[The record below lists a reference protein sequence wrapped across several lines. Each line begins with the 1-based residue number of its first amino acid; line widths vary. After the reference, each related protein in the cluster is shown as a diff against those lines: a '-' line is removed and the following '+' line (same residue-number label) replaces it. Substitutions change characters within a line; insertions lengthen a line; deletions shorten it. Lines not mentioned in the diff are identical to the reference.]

1 MFYRVLGLM
10 SGTSLDGL
18 DVAYCEFNYKQGKW
32 TYDIK
37 KATTYAYDED
47 FKQKIRS
54 MEETSAREFAR
65 FSVELGHFFGKKA
78 KAFLDTHSLDVDF
91 VASHG
96 QTIFHRP
103 DLNYTT
109 QIGDLSALCSEVQV
123 KVIGDFRSMD
133 VALGGQG
140 APLVPIGDEILF
152 CDYEN
157 CLNLGGFSNISM
169 KKQGKRIAYDICPV
183 NIVLN
188 HLCEKISL
196 PFDDGGQIAASGNVD
211 ENLLKQLNDLP
222 YYKKKTNKSLGKEWV
237 VENVFPLLEKTTL
250 SVEDLLATYTE
261 HIAEQLSRNISGK
274 TLLTGGGA
282 YNTYLIERVKKLTP
296 HTIELPEK
304 TIIDYKEAMIFAFLG
319 VLRQRGEVNCLAS
332 VTGAEKDNCGGS
344 IVQWN

>member
-1 MFYRVLGLM
+1 M

-32 TYDIK
+32 TYEIK

-188 HLCEKISL
+188 HLCEKLSL
-196 PFDDGGQIAASGNVD
+196 PFDDGGQIAVSGKVD

-282 YNTYLIERVKKLTP
+282 YNTYLIERLKKLTP

>member
-65 FSVELGHFFGKKA
+65 FSVEIGHFFGKKA

-188 HLCEKISL
+188 HLCEKLSL
-196 PFDDGGQIAASGNVD
+196 PFDDGGQIAASGKVD

-282 YNTYLIERVKKLTP
+282 YNTYLIERLKKLTP

>member
-47 FKQKIRS
+47 FKHKIRS

-65 FSVELGHFFGKKA
+65 FSVEIGHFFGKKA
-78 KAFLDTHSLDVDF
+78 KDFLDTHSLDVDF

-188 HLCEKISL
+188 HLCEKLSL
-196 PFDDGGQIAASGNVD
+196 PFDDGGQIAASGKVD

-282 YNTYLIERVKKLTP
+282 YNTYLIERLKKLTP

>member
-188 HLCEKISL
+188 HLCEKLSL
-196 PFDDGGQIAASGNVD
+196 PFDDGGQIAASGKVD

>member
-65 FSVELGHFFGKKA
+65 FSVEIGHFFGKKA
-78 KAFLDTHSLDVDF
+78 KTFLDTHSLDVDF

-188 HLCEKISL
+188 HLCEKLSL
-196 PFDDGGQIAASGNVD
+196 PFDDGGQIAASGKVD

-282 YNTYLIERVKKLTP
+282 YNTYLIERLKKLTP

>member
-32 TYDIK
+32 TYNIK

-65 FSVELGHFFGKKA
+65 FSVEIGHFFGKKA

-188 HLCEKISL
+188 HLCEKLSL
-196 PFDDGGQIAASGNVD
+196 PFDDGGQIAASGKVD

-282 YNTYLIERVKKLTP
+282 YNTYLIERLKKLTP

>member
-65 FSVELGHFFGKKA
+65 FSVEIGHFFGKKA

-188 HLCEKISL
+188 HLCEKLSL
-196 PFDDGGQIAASGNVD
+196 PFDDGGQIAASGKVD

>member
-65 FSVELGHFFGKKA
+65 FSVEIGHFFGKKA
-78 KAFLDTHSLDVDF
+78 KAFLDSHSLDVDF

-188 HLCEKISL
+188 HLCEKLSL
-196 PFDDGGQIAASGNVD
+196 PFDDGGQIAASGKVD

-282 YNTYLIERVKKLTP
+282 YNTYLIERLKKLTP